1 MFSTTHLWS
10 YCTMFCCIDWVPVVF
25 HFQEYIIRVQRGPLP
40 EKTWHIHKR
49 YNDFVSLHNLLQIS
63 GLNLP
68 LPPKKLI
75 GNMEREFIA
84 ERQTGLQVKYW

>member
-10 YCTMFCCIDWVPVVF
+10 CCTMFCCIDLVPVLF

-84 ERQTGLQVKYW
+84 ERQTGLQVK